1 MGSQPST
8 YKTNEYFIVHS
19 DRLKGINWFSKV
31 PQLYITDFATISQR
45 TLHCTT
51 FCYISQNQPQYI
63 SVLYTV
69 QPSVIYHRFSH
80 NILAYFTLYNLLL
93 YITDLATISAYFT
106 LYNLLLYI
114 TDVATISAYFT
125 LYNLLLYITDFATIS
140 AYFTLY
146 NLLLYIKILQ
156 HYLSVLYTVP
166 PSVVCLIFLTNQLSV
181 SVTEHST
188 VVDVLERIIYYRTQ
202 NSCRCFVTYY
212 ILQNIVQLQMFCNVL
227 YITEHSTIVDVL

>member
-51 FCYISQNQPQYI
+51 FCYISQIQPQYI

-80 NILAYFTLYNLLL
+80 NIL
-93 YITDLATISAYFT
+93 
-106 LYNLLLYI
+106 
-114 TDVATISAYFT
+114 
-125 LYNLLLYITDFATIS
+125 

>member
-31 PQLYITDFATISQR
+31 PQ
-45 TLHCTT
+45 
-51 FCYISQNQPQYI
+51 
-63 SVLYTV
+63 
-69 QPSVIYHRFSH
+69 
-80 NILAYFTLYNLLL
+80 
-93 YITDLATISAYFT
+93 
-106 LYNLLLYI
+106 
-114 TDVATISAYFT
+114 
-125 LYNLLLYITDFATIS
+125 LYITDFATIS

-188 VVDVLERIIYYRTQ
+188 VVDVLERIIYYRT
-202 NSCRCFVTYY
+202 
-212 ILQNIVQLQMFCNVL
+212 
-227 YITEHSTIVDVL
+227 